1 MDAASWKPSE
11 DRARQR
17 SSLERAKHLRVGV
30 RAIRLIKG
38 IALILIVAV
47 AIGLLI
53 CATLA
58 LVGLNCPVRGVSHG
72 WV

>member
-1 MDAASWKPSE
+1 MDAANWKQSE
-11 DRARQR
+11 HRARQW
-17 SSLERAKHLRVGV
+17 SSLERPIQLRMGE

-38 IALILIVAV
+38 SILILIVAA

-53 CATLA
+53 CATFT
-58 LVGLNCPVRGVSHG
+58 LVGLDCPMRGVSHG